1 MYAIVTRVYFF
12 LFLRN
17 ERELLFLNFRIE
29 WSVGRR
35 LGGWSA
41 FLTQYRIKLYMYV
54 CVANPIDE
62 KSQWRERERGWILKN
77 FILFLFEAKK

>member
-1 MYAIVTRVYFF
+1 MFGTMYAIVTLF
-12 LFLRN
+12 LFFRN
-17 ERELLFLNFRIE
+17 ERELLFLNFSID
-29 WSVGRR
+29 VGRR

-77 FILFLFEAKK
+77 FILFLF